1 MLFHV
6 NRGKLLTSKFDIS
19 DNYRSYQ
26 IELFGNYVGKEILEV
41 GAGRGKIIEIL
52 AQNSEKQFTLL
63 ELDKNFFDILNK
75 KFNSKN
81 IKVLE
86 ERTQN
91 IKENKFDTIFYLDVI
106 EHVEDDKF
114 ELDTAYNLLKKNGH
128 LIIIVPAFQIL
139 FSKFD
144 QKVGH
149 FRRYRKEFFKRYSE
163 EKNLKIKKLVYFDF
177 LGFFIILFSKLL
189 NLSNSKKTTLGIKI
203 WNFLIPLSRLID
215 KITFHSIG
223 KSIVCIYEKKG

>member
-1 MLFHV
+1 MKYLNEVLEF
-6 NRGKLLTSKFDIS
+6 FDIS

-26 IELFGNYVGKEILEV
+26 IELFENYVGKEILEV

-63 ELDKNFFDILNK
+63 ELDKNFFDILNN

-91 IKENKFDTIFYLDVI
+91 IKDNKFDTIFYLDVI
-106 EHVEDDKF
+106 EHIEDDRF

-149 FRRYRKEFFKRYSE
+149 FRRYRKEFFKRYSD

-189 NLSNSKKTTLGIKI
+189 NLTNSKKTTLGIKI

>member
-1 MLFHV
+1 MKYLNEVLEF
-6 NRGKLLTSKFDIS
+6 FDIS

-63 ELDKNFFDILNK
+63 ELDKNFFDFLNN
-75 KFNSKN
+75 KFKSKN

-106 EHVEDDKF
+106 EHIEDDKF
-114 ELDTAYNLLKKNGH
+114 ELDTAYDLLKKNGH
-128 LIIIVPAFQIL
+128 LVIIVPAFQIL

-189 NLSNSKKTTLGIKI
+189 NLTNSKKTTLGIKI

>member
-1 MLFHV
+1 MKYLNEVLEF
-6 NRGKLLTSKFDIS
+6 FDIS

-26 IELFGNYVGKEILEV
+26 IELFENYVGKEILEV

-63 ELDKNFFDILNK
+63 ELDKNFFDFLNN
-75 KFNSKN
+75 KFKSKN

-106 EHVEDDKF
+106 EHIEDDRF

-144 QKVGH
+144 QRVGH
-149 FRRYRKEFFKRYSE
+149 FRRYRKEFFKRYSD

-189 NLSNSKKTTLGIKI
+189 NLTNSKKTTLGIKI

>member
-1 MLFHV
+1 MKYLNEVLEF
-6 NRGKLLTSKFDIS
+6 FDIS

-52 AQNSEKQFTLL
+52 AQNSEKEFTLL
-63 ELDKNFFDILNK
+63 ELDKNFFDILNN

-91 IKENKFDTIFYLDVI
+91 IKEKKFDTIFYLDVI
-106 EHVEDDKF
+106 EHIEDDRF

-149 FRRYRKEFFKRYSE
+149 FRRYRKEFFKRYSD

>member
-1 MLFHV
+1 MKYLNEVLEF
-6 NRGKLLTSKFDIS
+6 FDIS

-26 IELFGNYVGKEILEV
+26 IELFENYVGKEILEV

-52 AQNSEKQFTLL
+52 SQNSEKQFTLL
-63 ELDKNFFDILNK
+63 ELDKNFFDILNN

-106 EHVEDDKF
+106 EHIEDDRF

-144 QKVGH
+144 QRVGH

>member
-1 MLFHV
+1 MKYLNEVLEF
-6 NRGKLLTSKFDIS
+6 FDIS

-63 ELDKNFFDILNK
+63 ELDKNFFDFLNN
-75 KFNSKN
+75 KFKSKN

-106 EHVEDDKF
+106 EHIEDDRF

-144 QKVGH
+144 QRVGH
-149 FRRYRKEFFKRYSE
+149 FRRYRK
-163 EKNLKIKKLVYFDF
+163 
-177 LGFFIILFSKLL
+177 
-189 NLSNSKKTTLGIKI
+189 
-203 WNFLIPLSRLID
+203 
-215 KITFHSIG
+215 
-223 KSIVCIYEKKG
+223 

>member
-1 MLFHV
+1 MKYLNEVLEF
-6 NRGKLLTSKFDIS
+6 FDIS

-63 ELDKNFFDILNK
+63 ELDKNFFDILNN

-91 IKENKFDTIFYLDVI
+91 IKEKKFDTIFYLDVI
-106 EHVEDDKF
+106 EHIEDDRF

-144 QKVGH
+144 QRVGH
-149 FRRYRKEFFKRYSE
+149 FRRYRKEFFKRYSD

-189 NLSNSKKTTLGIKI
+189 NLTNSKKTTLGIKI

>member
-1 MLFHV
+1 MKYLNEVLEF
-6 NRGKLLTSKFDIS
+6 FDIS
-19 DNYRSYQ
+19 DNYRLYQ

-63 ELDKNFFDILNK
+63 ELDKNFFDILNN

-91 IKENKFDTIFYLDVI
+91 IKEKKFDTIFYLDVI
-106 EHVEDDKF
+106 EHIEDDRF

-149 FRRYRKEFFKRYSE
+149 FRRYRKEFFKRYSD

-189 NLSNSKKTTLGIKI
+189 NLTNSKKTTLGIKI

>member
-1 MLFHV
+1 MKYLNEVLEF
-6 NRGKLLTSKFDIS
+6 FDIS

-26 IELFGNYVGKEILEV
+26 IELFENYVGKEILEV

-63 ELDKNFFDILNK
+63 ELDKNFFDILNN

-106 EHVEDDKF
+106 EHIEDDKF

-163 EKNLKIKKLVYFDF
+163 EKNLKIKKLVYFDL

-189 NLSNSKKTTLGIKI
+189 NLTNSNKTTLGIKI

>member
-1 MLFHV
+1 MKYLNEVLEF
-6 NRGKLLTSKFDIS
+6 FDIS

-63 ELDKNFFDILNK
+63 ELDKNFFDFLNN
-75 KFNSKN
+75 KFKSKN

-106 EHVEDDKF
+106 EHIEDDKF
-114 ELDTAYNLLKKNGH
+114 ELDTAYDLLKKNGH

-149 FRRYRKEFFKRYSE
+149 FRRYRKEFFKRYSD

-189 NLSNSKKTTLGIKI
+189 NLTNSKKTTLGIKI

>member
-1 MLFHV
+1 MKYLNEVLEF
-6 NRGKLLTSKFDIS
+6 FDIS

-106 EHVEDDKF
+106 EHIEDDRF

-144 QKVGH
+144 QRVGH

-189 NLSNSKKTTLGIKI
+189 NLTNSKKTTLGIKI

-223 KSIVCIYEKKG
+223 KSIVCIYEKKGWAV

>member
-1 MLFHV
+1 MKYLNEVLEF
-6 NRGKLLTSKFDIS
+6 FDIS

-26 IELFGNYVGKEILEV
+26 IELFGSYVGKEILEV

-63 ELDKNFFDILNK
+63 ELDKNFFDILNN

-106 EHVEDDKF
+106 EHIEDDRF

-144 QKVGH
+144 QRVGH
-149 FRRYRKEFFKRYSE
+149 FRRYRKEFFKRYSD

-189 NLSNSKKTTLGIKI
+189 NLTNSKKTTLGIKI

>member
-1 MLFHV
+1 MKYLNEVLEF
-6 NRGKLLTSKFDIS
+6 FDIS

-26 IELFGNYVGKEILEV
+26 IELFGNYVVKEILEV

-52 AQNSEKQFTLL
+52 AQNSEKEFTLL
-63 ELDKNFFDILNK
+63 ELDKNFFDILNN

-91 IKENKFDTIFYLDVI
+91 IKEKKFDTIFYLDVI
-106 EHVEDDKF
+106 EHIEDDRF
-114 ELDTAYNLLKKNGH
+114 ELDTAYNLLKKKGH

-149 FRRYRKEFFKRYSE
+149 FRRYRKEFFKRYSD

-189 NLSNSKKTTLGIKI
+189 NLTNSKKTTLGIKI

>member
-1 MLFHV
+1 MKYLNEVLEF
-6 NRGKLLTSKFDIS
+6 FDIS

-63 ELDKNFFDILNK
+63 ELDKNFFDFLNN
-75 KFNSKN
+75 KFKSKN

-106 EHVEDDKF
+106 EHIEDDRF

-149 FRRYRKEFFKRYSE
+149 FRRYRKEFFKRYSD

-189 NLSNSKKTTLGIKI
+189 NLTNSKKTTLGIKI

>member
-1 MLFHV
+1 MKYLNEVLEF
-6 NRGKLLTSKFDIS
+6 FDIS

-63 ELDKNFFDILNK
+63 ELDKNFFDILNN

-91 IKENKFDTIFYLDVI
+91 IKEKKFDTIFYLDVI
-106 EHVEDDKF
+106 EHIEDDRF

-149 FRRYRKEFFKRYSE
+149 FRRYRKEFFKRYSD

-189 NLSNSKKTTLGIKI
+189 NLTNSKKTTLGIKI

>member
-1 MLFHV
+1 MKYLNEVLEF
-6 NRGKLLTSKFDIS
+6 FDIS

-63 ELDKNFFDILNK
+63 ELDKNFFNILNN

-91 IKENKFDTIFYLDVI
+91 IKEKKFDTIFYLDVI
-106 EHVEDDKF
+106 EHIEDDRF
-114 ELDTAYNLLKKNGH
+114 ELDTAYNLLKKKGH

-149 FRRYRKEFFKRYSE
+149 FRRYRKEFFKRYSD

-177 LGFFIILFSKLL
+177 LGFFIILFSKLF
-189 NLSNSKKTTLGIKI
+189 NLTNSKKTILGIKI

>member
-1 MLFHV
+1 MKYLNEVLEF
-6 NRGKLLTSKFDIS
+6 FDIS

-106 EHVEDDKF
+106 EHIEDDRF

-189 NLSNSKKTTLGIKI
+189 NLTNSKKTTLGIKI

>member
-1 MLFHV
+1 MKYLNEVLEF
-6 NRGKLLTSKFDIS
+6 FDIS

-26 IELFGNYVGKEILEV
+26 IELFGSYVGKEILEV

-106 EHVEDDKF
+106 EHIEDDRF

-189 NLSNSKKTTLGIKI
+189 NLTNSKKTTLGIKI